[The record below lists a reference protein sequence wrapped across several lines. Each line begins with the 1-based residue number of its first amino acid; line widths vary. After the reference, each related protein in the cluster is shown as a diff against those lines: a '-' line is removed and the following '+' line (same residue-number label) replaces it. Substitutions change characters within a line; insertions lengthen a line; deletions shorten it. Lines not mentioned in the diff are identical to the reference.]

1 MSPHIFE
8 KLISMHRARSFVK
21 SSIPLKPPKNRLPS
35 GIFEFRK
42 KVLVQKDVDYTIQQK
57 TENGQ
62 YKHPFTVLTTV
73 PCLKSSS

>member
-1 MSPHIFE
+1 
-8 KLISMHRARSFVK
+8 MHRARSFVK

-35 GIFEFRK
+35 EIFEFRK

-73 PCLKSSS
+73 PCLNTCIQHGNA